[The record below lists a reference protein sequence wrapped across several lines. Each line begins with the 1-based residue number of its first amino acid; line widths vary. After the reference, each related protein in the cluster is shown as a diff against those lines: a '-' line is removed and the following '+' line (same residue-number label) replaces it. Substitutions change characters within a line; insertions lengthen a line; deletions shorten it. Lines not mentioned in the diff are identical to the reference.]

1 MRGGYRP
8 NSGPAKG
15 TKYKSRKETK
25 TKEEKP
31 NTDAEKIKQML
42 SLGAKAKARFYQEFL
57 IRVSKGEKLTVA
69 EQRAMTKLGD
79 ELAAD
84 GTEKKP
90 TKSKRGKKLDPL
102 AYMLQVMNDETE
114 DHDMRARMA
123 IAAAPY
129 IHARAG
135 ESAGKKQEKADRA
148 KKAGAGKFAQGKAP
162 LQVVR

>member
-1 MRGGYRP
+1 MARGGYRP
-8 NSGPAKG
+8 GAGRPKGAKG
-15 TKYKSRKETK
+15 KAKPSEK
-25 TKEEKP
+25 EKP
-31 NTDAEKIKQML
+31 NQTDAEKIKQML

-69 EQRAMTKLGD
+69 EQKAMTKLGD

-90 TKSKRGKKLDPL
+90 TKAKRGKKLDPL
-102 AYMLQVMNDETE
+102 AYMLAVMNDETE
-114 DHDMRARMA
+114 DPDMRARMA

-129 IHARAG
+129 IHSRAG

>member
-1 MRGGYRP
+1 MARGGYRP
-8 NSGPAKG
+8 GAGRPKGSKGKAKP
-15 TKYKSRKETK
+15 S
-25 TKEEKP
+25 EKAKP
-31 NTDAEKIKQML
+31 DQTDAEKIKQML

-69 EQRAMTKLGD
+69 EQKAMTKLGD

-102 AYMLQVMNDETE
+102 AYMLQVMNDEGE
-114 DHDMRARMA
+114 DPDMRARMA

-129 IHARAG
+129 IHSRAG

>member
-1 MRGGYRP
+1 MARGGYRP
-8 NSGPAKG
+8 GAGRPTGAKG
-15 TKYKSRKETK
+15 KAKPSEKS
-25 TKEEKP
+25 KP
-31 NTDAEKIKQML
+31 DQTDAEKIKQML

-69 EQRAMTKLGD
+69 EQRAMTKLGA
-79 ELAAD
+79 ELAAE

-102 AYMLQVMNDETE
+102 AYMLSVMNDESE
-114 DHDMRARMA
+114 DPDMRARMA